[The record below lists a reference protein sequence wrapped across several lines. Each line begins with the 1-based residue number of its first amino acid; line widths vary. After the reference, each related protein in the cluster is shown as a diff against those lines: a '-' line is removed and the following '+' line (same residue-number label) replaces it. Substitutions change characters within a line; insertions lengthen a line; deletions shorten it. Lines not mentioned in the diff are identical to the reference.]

1 MPRVTESVEIAAPV
15 EEVFSFVA
23 DRPERAT
30 SFLPGL
36 DRIENVAPAEAAP
49 GQTWDFEFDWF
60 GLVISGQ
67 SRCTVL
73 DRPRNYRFQTET
85 GSKSTW
91 HYSFAPS
98 GNGTRVTL
106 DVEYDVPANQLAR
119 YASAGVLEKMNQE
132 RAAQTLTNLKGLL
145 EG

>member
-1 MPRVTESVEIAAPV
+1 MPHVTVSVEIAAPV
-15 EEVFSFVA
+15 EEVFTFVA

-36 DRIENVAPAEAAP
+36 ARIDNVTPAEPGP

-60 GLVISGQ
+60 GLVISGR

-73 DRPRNYRFQTET
+73 ERPRQFQFRTET

-91 HYSFAPS
+91 DYAFAPS
-98 GNGTRVTL
+98 GSGTRVTL
-106 DVEYDVPANQLAR
+106 DVDYEVPANLLAR
-119 YASAGVLEKMNQE
+119 YASAGALEKMNHD
-132 RAAQTLTNLKGLL
+132 RAAQALANLKGLL